1 MFGSLVAMLDQSLI
15 MHVGRGQVRSQASS
29 GSAGWWSVEVKTR
42 RSPKRICIALR
53 LCLAPESWIL
63 GLLQYVCFYLANS
76 VQTWINQVQN
86 VRLVISHQTV
96 QLVFFRLHL
105 ILHARTTNIRCDRYC
120 STFWDIGVEL
130 KGLTERTCQSST
142 FASVDTGSLKA
153 LAVSSLVFVVMAA
166 CTRTVRTLSH
176 E

>member
-15 MHVGRGQVRSQASS
+15 MHVGRGQVRSQVSS

-42 RSPKRICIALR
+42 RNPKRICIAL
-53 LCLAPESWIL
+53 
-63 GLLQYVCFYLANS
+63 
-76 VQTWINQVQN
+76 T
-86 VRLVISHQTV
+86 
-96 QLVFFRLHL
+96 
-105 ILHARTTNIRCDRYC
+105 
-120 STFWDIGVEL
+120 
-130 KGLTERTCQSST
+130 KRTCQSST

-153 LAVSSLVFVVMAA
+153 LAVSYLVLVVMTA